1 MVARVSVFEGTPEDL
16 EEGVRIFT
24 ENVLP
29 WLRDATGF
37 RGWVALLDR
46 PNERALGITF
56 WSSEETANMG
66 NMSGGPLRD
75 EIAAQVGA
83 MLKQMDLYEVMF
95 VDSIGLSD

>member
-29 WLRDATGF
+29 WLHDATGF

-56 WSSEETANMG
+56 WSSEETANEG
-66 NMSGGPLRD
+66 NLSGGPLRD

-83 MLKQMDLYEVMF
+83 MLQKMDLYEVMY